1 MFLSNTISRFFLV
14 GSLLCSVAIV
24 QAQEDFY
31 AIDHIPEIKIYF
43 EESNWDAIL
52 DSLYIVGDEA
62 RLRGNV
68 SIDGETYLG
77 VGVRYKGYSSYSA
90 SREKNPFNLDLD
102 YSYDWQSHQGYRK
115 IKLSNVIQ
123 DPSFV
128 REALSYKIARQYI
141 PASEA
146 NFANVYVN
154 DTLMGVYTNVEAV
167 NTDFLERHFLESE
180 NTFVKCNPETVSLN
194 GANSNLELIT
204 NGTLEDYFDL
214 YDIKS
219 SNSNDW
225 LKLYE
230 LIEVL
235 NEDPENIEALLNVD
249 RALWMHA
256 LNYVLI
262 NFDSYVGYAQNYYLY
277 QTSDNRFQPIL
288 WDLNMS
294 FASYRLSDASDN
306 WDGFT
311 IAEAKTI
318 DPLQHLNSFSVQQ
331 RPLIR
336 NLLENDQFKR
346 MYLAHIKTIVEE
358 SIATNEYYNWASQM
372 QTIIENSVLND
383 TNKFYSDQFFY
394 ENLDSTVSDF
404 VDYPGIKDLMEGR
417 ESYLMNYPGM
427 SQSPDIQSVDEVS
440 ISGLAH
446 NDFWITAEVQSS
458 LPVTVY
464 CLFKAP
470 LQNYFESMEMFDD
483 GSHNDGAANDGI
495 YGAYFENPEYQMN
508 YYIYAEND
516 SIGSFSP
523 ARAAYEYYT
532 VDLSMTNNDLVI
544 NELMLN
550 NSFVEDTKGETN
562 AWIELYAPGSSNI
575 PLNQLQ
581 LWNVSTGDSWGLPA
595 QSLPKNGYQVIWMD
609 SDTADGIWHAGFT
622 IHAGDTLVLRYSG
635 GTIVNEVVI
644 PNHSFETTMARF
656 PNGSGAFEELR
667 PTPGTV
673 NEDKDEALLNDVLF
687 VYPNPASTTIS
698 IRLNNHDGTI
708 QLLSNDGRI
717 VLEKWCDIGVN
728 TIPLDIF
735 SGGAYLV
742 RLITENEV
750 ITKHILIQK

>member
-1 MFLSNTISRFFLV
+1 MCFST
-14 GSLLCSVAIV
+14 SLR
-24 QAQEDFY
+24 AQNDFY

-43 EESNWDAIL
+43 DESNWDAIL
-52 DSLYIVGDEA
+52 DSLYVVGDEA

-68 SIDGETYLG
+68 IIDGEAYLG
-77 VGVRYKGYSSYSA
+77 VGVRYKGYSSYSPA
-90 SREKNPFNLDLD
+90 RDKNPFNLDLD

-128 REALSYKIARQYI
+128 REALSYKIARQYM

-167 NTDFLERHFLESE
+167 NTDFLSHHFLESE

-194 GANSNLELIT
+194 GANSNLELIA
-204 NGTLEDYFDL
+204 NGELEDYFDL
-214 YDIKS
+214 YDVKS

-230 LIEVL
+230 FIEVL
-235 NEDPENIEALLNVD
+235 NEDPGNVEALLNVD

-256 LNYVLI
+256 INYVLI

-358 SIATNEYYNWASQM
+358 SISSNNYYDWASQM
-372 QTIIENSVLND
+372 QATIENSVLSD

-394 ENLDSTVSDF
+394 DNLDSTVSDF

-417 ESYLMNYPGM
+417 ENYLTSYPGM
-427 SQSPDIQSVDEVS
+427 SQSPNIQYVS
-440 ISGLAH
+440 EISGTGLAH
-446 NDFWITAEVQSS
+446 DDFWITAEVQSS
-458 LPVTVY
+458 LPASVF
-464 CLFKAP
+464 CMFKAP
-470 LQNYFESMEMFDD
+470 LQNYFESVEMFDD
-483 GSHNDGAANDGI
+483 GNHNDGAANDGV
-495 YGAYFENPEYQMN
+495 YGAFFEDPQYQMN

-532 VDLSMTNNDLVI
+532 VGLSMTNSDLVI

-550 NSFVEDTKGETN
+550 NSFVKDDDGETD
-562 AWIELYAPGSSNI
+562 AWVELFAAGSSNI

-581 LWNVSTGDSWGLPA
+581 LWNVSTGEVWDLPS
-595 QSLPKNGYQVIWMD
+595 QNLPGNGYQVVWLD
-609 SDTADGIWHAGFT
+609 GDTADGIWHADLS
-622 IHAGDTLVLRYSG
+622 INVGDTLVLQYSG
-635 GTIVNEVVI
+635 GTLIDEVVI
-644 PNHSFETTMARF
+644 LSHSFETSHARF
-656 PNGSGAFEELR
+656 PNGTGNFTELR
-667 PTPGTV
+667 PTPSAT
-673 NEDKDEALLNDVLF
+673 NIEEQEALLNDELF
-687 VYPNPASTTIS
+687 IYPNPAETTVNL
-698 IRLNNHDGTI
+698 RLNKIAGTI
-708 QLLSNDGRI
+708 QFLSYDGRV
-717 VLEKWCDIGVN
+717 VLDQWCDVGVN
-728 TIPLDIF
+728 VIPLNSF
-735 SGGAYLV
+735 SAGAYLV
-742 RLITENEV
+742 RLTTEDEI
-750 ITKHILIQK
+750 ITKHVLIQK